1 MLIYSILVSVATFTL
16 LINNILIKRKMKI
29 EEESISIILNILYM
43 DELDFEEKMFFI
55 NMMIS
60 TDSIKIEKRD
70 Y

>member
-1 MLIYSILVSVATFTL
+1 MLIYSILVSVATFVL

-55 NMMIS
+55 NMV
-60 TDSIKIEKRD
+60 KIEKRD

>member
-1 MLIYSILVSVATFTL
+1 MLIYSILVSVATFVL

-43 DELDFEEKMFFI
+43 DELNFEEKMLFI